1 MKRSLTSVLALAFA
15 LVLATGAFA
24 QLAGTLT
31 WGGSTTVAPF
41 VYAAIEQFQKDN
53 PGVKISYE
61 ATGSG
66 AGLTSLLAGQYSLA
80 GSSAIVPADQIAKGA
95 LPVVVAYDGMTPVV
109 NKSVKLSNIGQAD
122 LAKIFAGKIS
132 NWKDVGG
139 QDMKIVVVNRDE
151 SSGTY
156 ASFWDIVCLPTQGKA
171 RSYTKD
177 AIVAKENGEVAAKV
191 ASTPGSIG
199 YVGMAFADEVIKKGG
214 RALMVNG
221 IKDTVPNVLSK
232 KWPISRELFLV
243 TMGAPKDDSV
253 EKAFI
258 DFLLSAKGQAIVK
271 SADFIPLP
279 KN

>member
-1 MKRSLTSVLALAFA
+1 MKRVLFAVLALTA
-15 LVLATGAFA
+15 ATGAFA
-24 QLAGTLT
+24 QLSGTYT

-80 GSSAIVPADQIAKGA
+80 GSSAVVTSDQQAKGA
-95 LPVVVAYDGMTPVV
+95 LPIVVAFDGLTPVV
-109 NKSVKLSNIGQAD
+109 NKNVKISNISTVN
-122 LAKIFAGKIS
+122 LAAIFAGKIT

-156 ASFWDIVCLPTQGKA
+156 ASFWDIVCLPTQGKNRA
-171 RSYTKD
+171 YTKD

-191 ASTPGSIG
+191 ATTPGSIG
-199 YVGMAFADEVIKKGG
+199 YVGMAFAQEVVKSGG
-214 RALMVNG
+214 RSLMVNG
-221 IKDTVPNVLSK
+221 VKDTVANVLTK

-243 TMGAPKDDSV
+243 TKGEPKEGSV
-253 EKAFI
+253 EKAFV
-258 DFLLSAKGQAIVK
+258 DFLLSDKGQAIVK
-271 SADFIPLP
+271 STDFIPIP
-279 KN
+279 KK

>member
-1 MKRSLTSVLALAFA
+1 MKRLVSLTLSLALAA
-15 LVLATGAFA
+15 GAFA
-24 QLAGTLT
+24 QIAGNAT

-53 PGVKISYE
+53 AGVKISYE

-66 AGLTSLLAGQYSLA
+66 AGLSSLLAGQYSLA
-80 GSSAIVPADQIAKGA
+80 GSSAVVTDEQKGKGA
-95 LPVVVAYDGMTPVV
+95 YPIVVAYDGLTPVV
-109 NKSVKLSNIGQAD
+109 NKNVKLSNISKAN
-122 LAKIFAGKIS
+122 LAAVFAGKIT
-132 NWKDVGG
+132 NWKDLGG

-156 ASFWDIVCLPTQGKA
+156 ASFWDIVCVPTQGKTRA
-171 RSYTKD
+171 YTKD

-199 YVGMAFADEVIKKGG
+199 YVGMAFAEEVVKAGG
-214 RALMVNG
+214 RSLMVDG
-221 IKDTVPNVLSK
+221 VKDTVANVLSK
-232 KWPISRELFLV
+232 KWPISRELYLV
-243 TMGAPKDDSV
+243 TLGAPKDGTI
-253 EKAFI
+253 EKAFV

-271 SADFIPLP
+271 STDFIPIP

>member
-1 MKRSLTSVLALAFA
+1 MKKIVAAVLGLALAA
-15 LVLATGAFA
+15 GAFA
-24 QLAGTLT
+24 QLSGNQT

-66 AGLTSLLAGQYSLA
+66 AGLSSLLAGQYSLA
-80 GSSAIVPADQIAKGA
+80 GSSAVVTAEQQAKGA
-95 LPVVVAYDGMTPVV
+95 LPTVVAFDGLTPVV
-109 NKSVKLSNIGQAD
+109 NKNVKLSNISKVN
-122 LAKIFAGKIS
+122 LAAVFAGKIT
-132 NWKDVGG
+132 NWKDLGG

-156 ASFWDIVCLPTQGKA
+156 ASFWDIVCVPTQGKA
-171 RSYTKD
+171 RAYTKD

-199 YVGMAFADEVIKKGG
+199 YVGMAFAEEVIKAGG
-214 RALMVNG
+214 RSLMVDG
-221 IKDTVPNVLSK
+221 VKDTVANVLSK
-232 KWPISRELFLV
+232 KWPISRELYLV
-243 TMGAPKDDSV
+243 TMGVPKDGTV
-253 EKAFI
+253 EKAFV
-258 DFLLSAKGQAIVK
+258 DYLLSPKGQAIVK
-271 SADFIPLP
+271 STDFIPLP